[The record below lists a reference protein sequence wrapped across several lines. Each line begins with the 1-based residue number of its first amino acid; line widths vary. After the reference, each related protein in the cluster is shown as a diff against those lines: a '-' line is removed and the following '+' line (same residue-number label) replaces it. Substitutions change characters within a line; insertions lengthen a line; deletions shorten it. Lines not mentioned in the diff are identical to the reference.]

1 MTNFAEVR
9 CDFFDEVNGVWY
21 VDGWFTANDNEEG
34 IVVAKIYVRDF
45 TIVYTDDEYRWDK
58 YVQEVIDNKIMEI
71 VG

>member
-1 MTNFAEVR
+1 MTNFSEVR

-34 IVVAKIYVRDF
+34 IVVAKIYVKDF
-45 TIVYTDDEYRWDK
+45 VVVYTDDEYRWDE
-58 YVQEVIDNKIMEI
+58 YVQEVIDDKIMEI